1 MPSVS
6 ESMLR
11 TDRGGRYGECPEKPF
26 MEQNMTMKRL
36 TSCLLMATFT
46 CLGSLTCQA
55 ETITVPGDYPTIQQA
70 INAAA
75 SGDVITVDAGTY
87 VERLD
92 PNGKAITVRGTVDD
106 SGDPITIVDGNA
118 GGSVITIN
126 SNETMNSTVFENLVI
141 RNGTGTSVFGQTQG
155 GGIFVDFGDGATFE
169 NCHILDN
176 EAEKGGGLF
185 CMGVTRCEGCTFT
198 GNQCLWDFPFNG
210 SAILKGDAFGQFLI
224 LEGCT
229 VTGNYAPGPDTWAVY
244 SYYSKTIG
252 VGNSTICNNE
262 ALECNTCGGSSNYV
276 ADDCPINCDPA
287 DDTITNNDSLAINER
302 GNRCECVK
310 DWGSCGSDAGQ
321 WAVAYDLATGPTADR
336 DVTVNCVTYGSS
348 NNSWSVNGRIELWR
362 DTDGGAPV
370 HPEVDLELLGTCT
383 ISILDNIGQHV
394 AIFDPPVTIPANT
407 NLVVTMYATFSDG
420 YLSVG
425 GNSSPSASATW
436 YRDDQGFCSTE
447 FRDLG
452 VFGYPDFNWVTELSI
467 ELGELPCPGD
477 LDGDGAV
484 NGSDLSQ
491 VLGFWGPC
499 SNETC
504 PADLNG
510 DGSVTGADLSIILG
524 YWGTCP

>member
-1 MPSVS
+1 
-6 ESMLR
+6 
-11 TDRGGRYGECPEKPF
+11 
-26 MEQNMTMKRL
+26 MTAKRL
-36 TSCLLMATFT
+36 PSCLLMTT
-46 CLGSLTCQA
+46 LSCLGSLTCQA
-55 ETITVPGDYPTIQQA
+55 DTIAVPGDHPTIQQA

-92 PNGKAITVRGTVDD
+92 PNGKAITVRGTVDG

-118 GGSVITIN
+118 GGSV
-126 SNETMNSTVFENLVI
+126 
-141 RNGTGTSVFGQTQG
+141 
-155 GGIFVDFGDGATFE
+155 
-169 NCHILDN
+169 
-176 EAEKGGGLF
+176 
-185 CMGVTRCEGCTFT
+185 
-198 GNQCLWDFPFNG
+198 
-210 SAILKGDAFGQFLI
+210 
-224 LEGCT
+224 
-229 VTGNYAPGPDTWAVY
+229 
-244 SYYSKTIG
+244 
-252 VGNSTICNNE
+252 
-262 ALECNTCGGSSNYV
+262 
-276 ADDCPINCDPA
+276 
-287 DDTITNNDSLAINER
+287 
-302 GNRCECVK
+302 
-310 DWGSCGSDAGQ
+310 
-321 WAVAYDLATGPTADR
+321 
-336 DVTVNCVTYGSS
+336 
-348 NNSWSVNGRIELWR
+348 NGRIELWR
-362 DTDGGAPV
+362 DIDGGAPV
-370 HPEVDLELLGTCT
+370 HPDVDLELLGTCT
-383 ISILDNIGQHV
+383 ISILDNIDQHV

-447 FRDLG
+447 FRDLD

-467 ELGELPCPGD
+467 ELGASPCIGD
-477 LDGDGAV
+477 INGDGIV

>member
-1 MPSVS
+1 
-6 ESMLR
+6 
-11 TDRGGRYGECPEKPF
+11 
-26 MEQNMTMKRL
+26 MTAKRL
-36 TSCLLMATFT
+36 PSCLLMTT
-46 CLGSLTCQA
+46 LSCLGSLTCQA
-55 ETITVPGDYPTIQQA
+55 DTIAVPGDHPTIQQA

-92 PNGKAITVRGTVDD
+92 PNGKAITVRGTVDG

-118 GGSVITIN
+118 GGSVITID

-169 NCHILDN
+169 NCHVLDN
-176 EAEKGGGLF
+176 VADKGGGLF

-198 GNQCLWDFPFNG
+198 GNRCLWDFPFNG

-229 VTGNYAPGPDTWAVY
+229 VTGNHAPGPDTWAVY
-244 SYYSKTIG
+244 SHYAKTIG
-252 VGNSTICNNE
+252 VGNSTICGNE
-262 ALECNTCGGSSNYV
+262 ALECNTCSGSSNYV
-276 ADDCPINCDPA
+276 ADDCPIDCDPA
-287 DDTITNNDSLAINER
+287 DDTITNNDSLAVNER

-321 WAVAYDLATGPTADR
+321 WAVTYDLSEGSTSNR
-336 DVTVNCVTYGSS
+336 EVTVNCVTYGSANDS
-348 NNSWSVNGRIELWR
+348 GSVNGRIELWR
-362 DTDGGAPV
+362 DIDGGAPV
-370 HPEVDLELLGTCT
+370 HPDVDLELLGTCT
-383 ISILDNIGQHV
+383 ISILDNIDQHV

-447 FRDLG
+447 FRDLD

-467 ELGELPCPGD
+467 ELGASPCIGD
-477 LDGDGAV
+477 INGDGIV